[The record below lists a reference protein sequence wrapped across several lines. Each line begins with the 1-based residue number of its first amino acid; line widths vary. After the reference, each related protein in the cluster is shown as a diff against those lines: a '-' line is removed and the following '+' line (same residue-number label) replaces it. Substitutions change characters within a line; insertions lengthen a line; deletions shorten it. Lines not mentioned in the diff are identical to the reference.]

1 MGHEKLNQ
9 AHLYT
14 LNNTQEVLPYIVTP
28 KEFFTTTHPKSN
40 MIKVLQEHN
49 KSFINWF
56 KETILG
62 DDNAYETVRKLA
74 NGPKRNVITWQGY
87 DINKYSFYT
96 KS

>member
-62 DDNAYETVRKLA
+62 DDNASETLRLLYIGSKL
-74 NGPKRNVITWQGY
+74 NVPTWKGY
-87 DINKYSFYT
+87 DINKLSFYT